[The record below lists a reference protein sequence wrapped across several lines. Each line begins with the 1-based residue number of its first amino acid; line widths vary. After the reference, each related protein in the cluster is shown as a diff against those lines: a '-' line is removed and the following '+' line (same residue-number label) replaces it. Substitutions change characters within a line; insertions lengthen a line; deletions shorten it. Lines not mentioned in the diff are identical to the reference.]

1 LVFYSINYPKNIE
14 RESPLISICFNIFI
28 PVLILKNGDN
38 WIYKALD
45 LLYIAELPAQFLD
58 TINLSSMAFLIALIF
73 PVAYFIYDFFKRKNV
88 NVISILGFINVLLT
102 GGIGIF
108 GERFGLSK
116 NWFIVK
122 EGALPSLIGLGLIIL
137 RKLRK
142 NSFNKILLNDIIFDN
157 HKINSSIKYEE
168 QNEFETIVHRAGS
181 HFIVGLFMSSFIQ
194 FILASL
200 IVTSNPGESSF
211 NEQVATMTWVSFLAV
226 FVITMSIVGK
236 GYLGLISGIEKI
248 TGLKKEDFL
257 KV

>member
-1 LVFYSINYPKNIE
+1 MEKEN
-14 RESPLISICFNIFI
+14 PLISICFNIFI

-38 WIYKALD
+38 WIHEILHLLD
-45 LLYIAELPAQFLD
+45 IAELPVQFLD
-58 TINLSSMAFLIALIF
+58 AINLSSMAFLIALIF

-200 IVTSNPGESSF
+200 IVTSNPGESLF

>member
-1 LVFYSINYPKNIE
+1 MCVNYSKNME
-14 RESPLISICFNIFI
+14 KENPLISICFNIFI

-38 WIYKALD
+38 WIHEILHLLD
-45 LLYIAELPAQFLD
+45 IAELPVQFLD
-58 TINLSSMAFLIALIF
+58 NINLSSMAFLIALIF

-157 HKINSSIKYEE
+157 HKIDSSIKYED
-168 QNEFETIVHRAGS
+168 QNEFESIVHSAGS

-200 IVTSNPGESSF
+200 IVTSNPGQSLF

-226 FVITMSIVGK
+226 FVITMSVVGK
-236 GYLGLISGIEKI
+236 GYLGLISGVEKI
-248 TGLKKEDFL
+248 TGLKREDFL

>member
-1 LVFYSINYPKNIE
+1 MI
-14 RESPLISICFNIFI
+14 
-28 PVLILKNGDN
+28 DN
-38 WIYKALD
+38 
-45 LLYIAELPAQFLD
+45 AELPLHFQD
-58 TINLSSMAFLIALIF
+58 TFNLSSITFFIALIF

-122 EGALPSLIGLGLIIL
+122 EGALPSFIGLGLIIL

-142 NSFNKILLNDIIFDN
+142 NIFNKILLNDIIFDN

-168 QNEFETIVHRAGS
+168 QNKFESIVHRAGS
-181 HFIVGLFMSSFIQ
+181 HFIIGLFMSSFIQ

-200 IVTSNPGESSF
+200 IVTSDPGESSF
-211 NEQVATMTWVSFLAV
+211 NEQVATMTWVSFFAV
-226 FVITMSIVGK
+226 FVITMSVVGK
-236 GYLGLISGIEKI
+236 GYLGLISGVEKI

>member
-1 LVFYSINYPKNIE
+1 MI
-14 RESPLISICFNIFI
+14 
-28 PVLILKNGDN
+28 DN
-38 WIYKALD
+38 
-45 LLYIAELPAQFLD
+45 AELPLHFQD
-58 TINLSSMAFLIALIF
+58 TFNFSSMTFFIALIF

-116 NWFIVK
+116 NWFIIK
-122 EGALPSLIGLGLIIL
+122 EGALPSFIGLGLIIL

-142 NSFNKILLNDIIFDN
+142 NSFNKILLNDMIFDN
-157 HKINSSIKYEE
+157 HKIKSSIKYEE
-168 QNEFETIVHRAGS
+168 QNKFESIVHRAGS

-200 IVTSNPGESSF
+200 IVTSDPGESSF
-211 NEQVATMTWVSFLAV
+211 NEQVATMTWVSFFAV
-226 FVITMSIVGK
+226 FVITMSVVGK
-236 GYLGLISGIEKI
+236 GYLGLISGVEKI

>member
-1 LVFYSINYPKNIE
+1 MCVNYSKNME
-14 RESPLISICFNIFI
+14 KENPLISICFNIFI

-38 WIYKALD
+38 WIHEILHLLD
-45 LLYIAELPAQFLD
+45 IAELPVQFLD
-58 TINLSSMAFLIALIF
+58 AINLSSMAFLIALIF

-226 FVITMSIVGK
+226 FVITMSVVGK
-236 GYLGLISGIEKI
+236 GYLGLISGVEKI
-248 TGLKKEDFL
+248 TGLKREDFL

>member
-1 LVFYSINYPKNIE
+1 MI
-14 RESPLISICFNIFI
+14 
-28 PVLILKNGDN
+28 DN
-38 WIYKALD
+38 
-45 LLYIAELPAQFLD
+45 AELPLHFQD
-58 TINLSSMAFLIALIF
+58 TFNFSSMTFFIALIF

-88 NVISILGFINVLLT
+88 NIISILGFINVLLT

-116 NWFIVK
+116 NWFIIK
-122 EGALPSLIGLGLIIL
+122 EGALPSFIGLGLIIL

-142 NSFNKILLNDIIFDN
+142 NSFNKILLNDMIFDN
-157 HKINSSIKYEE
+157 HKIKSSIKYEE
-168 QNEFETIVHRAGS
+168 QNKFESIVHRAGS

-200 IVTSNPGESSF
+200 IVTSDPGESSF
-211 NEQVATMTWVSFLAV
+211 NEQVATMTWVSFFAV
-226 FVITMSIVGK
+226 FVITMSVVGK
-236 GYLGLISGIEKI
+236 GYLGLISGVEKI

>member
-1 LVFYSINYPKNIE
+1 LCVNYSKNME
-14 RESPLISICFNIFI
+14 KENPLISICFNIFI

-38 WIYKALD
+38 WIHEILHLLD
-45 LLYIAELPAQFLD
+45 IADLPVQFLD
-58 TINLSSMAFLIALIF
+58 AINLSSMAFLIALIF

-200 IVTSNPGESSF
+200 IVTSNPGESLF

>member
-1 LVFYSINYPKNIE
+1 MEKEN
-14 RESPLISICFNIFI
+14 PLISICFNIFI

-38 WIYKALD
+38 WILEILQLLD
-45 LLYIAELPAQFLD
+45 IAELPVQFLD
-58 TINLSSMAFLIALIF
+58 TINLSSMAFLVALIF
-73 PVAYFIYDFFKRKNV
+73 PVAYFIHDLFKRKNV

-157 HKINSSIKYEE
+157 HKINSSIKYED

>member
-1 LVFYSINYPKNIE
+1 MEKEN
-14 RESPLISICFNIFI
+14 PLISISFNIFI
-28 PVLILKNGDN
+28 PVLILKNGEN
-38 WIYKALD
+38 WIYKILQLLD
-45 LLYIAELPAQFLD
+45 IAELPVQFLD

-73 PVAYFIYDFFKRKNV
+73 PVGYFIYDFLKRKNV

-122 EGALPSLIGLGLIIL
+122 EGALPSFIGLGLIIL

-168 QNEFETIVHRAGS
+168 QNEIETIVHRAGS

-226 FVITMSIVGK
+226 FVITMSVVGK
-236 GYLGLISGIEKI
+236 GYLGLISGVEKI

>member
-1 LVFYSINYPKNIE
+1 MEKEN
-14 RESPLISICFNIFI
+14 PLISICFNIFI

-38 WIYKALD
+38 WIHKILQLLD
-45 LLYIAELPAQFLD
+45 IAELPVQFLD
-58 TINLSSMAFLIALIF
+58 NINLSSMAFLIALIF

-200 IVTSNPGESSF
+200 IVTSNPGESLF
-211 NEQVATMTWVSFLAV
+211 NQQVATMTWVSFLAV

>member
-1 LVFYSINYPKNIE
+1 MCVNYSKNME
-14 RESPLISICFNIFI
+14 KENPLISICFNIFI

-38 WIYKALD
+38 WIHEILHLLD
-45 LLYIAELPAQFLD
+45 IAELPVQFLD
-58 TINLSSMAFLIALIF
+58 AINLSSMAFLIALIF

-122 EGALPSLIGLGLIIL
+122 EGALPSFIGLGLIIL

>member
-1 LVFYSINYPKNIE
+1 MEKEN
-14 RESPLISICFNIFI
+14 PLISISFNIFI
-28 PVLILKNGDN
+28 PVLILKNGEN
-38 WIYKALD
+38 WIYKILQLLD
-45 LLYIAELPAQFLD
+45 IAELPVQFLD

-73 PVAYFIYDFFKRKNV
+73 PVGYFIYDFLKRKNV

-122 EGALPSLIGLGLIIL
+122 EGALPSFIGLGFIIL

-157 HKINSSIKYEE
+157 HKINSSIKYED
-168 QNEFETIVHRAGS
+168 QNEFESIVHSAGS

-200 IVTSNPGESSF
+200 IVTSNPGQSLF

-226 FVITMSIVGK
+226 FVITMSVVGK
-236 GYLGLISGIEKI
+236 GYLGLISGVEKI
-248 TGLKKEDFL
+248 TGLKREDFL

>member
-1 LVFYSINYPKNIE
+1 MTF
-14 RESPLISICFNIFI
+14 F
-28 PVLILKNGDN
+28 
-38 WIYKALD
+38 
-45 LLYIAELPAQFLD
+45 
-58 TINLSSMAFLIALIF
+58 IALLF

-116 NWFIVK
+116 NWFIIK
-122 EGALPSLIGLGLIIL
+122 EGALPSFIGLGLIIL
-137 RKLRK
+137 RRLRK
-142 NSFNKILLNDIIFDN
+142 NLFNKILLNDIIFDN
-157 HKINSSIKYEE
+157 HKINSAIRYEE
-168 QNEFETIVHRAGS
+168 QNEFENIVYSAGS
-181 HFIVGLFMSSFIQ
+181 HFIAGLFMSSIIQ

-226 FVITMSIVGK
+226 FVITMSVVGK
-236 GYLGLISGIEKI
+236 GYLGLISGVEKI
-248 TGLKKEDFL
+248 TGLKRDDFL

>member
-1 LVFYSINYPKNIE
+1 MEKEN
-14 RESPLISICFNIFI
+14 PLISICFNIFI

-38 WIYKALD
+38 WILEILD
-45 LLYIAELPAQFLD
+45 IAELPVQFLD

-142 NSFNKILLNDIIFDN
+142 KSFNKILLNDIIFDN

>member
-1 LVFYSINYPKNIE
+1 MEKEN
-14 RESPLISICFNIFI
+14 PLISICFNIFI

-38 WIYKALD
+38 WIHKILQLLD
-45 LLYIAELPAQFLD
+45 IAELPVQFLD

-73 PVAYFIYDFFKRKNV
+73 PVGYFIYDFLKRKNV

-122 EGALPSLIGLGLIIL
+122 EGALPSFIGLGFIIL

-142 NSFNKILLNDIIFDN
+142 NSFNRILLNDIIFDN
-157 HKINSSIKYEE
+157 DKINSSIQYEK
-168 QNEFETIVHRAGS
+168 QNDYEIIVHRAGS
-181 HFIVGLFMSSFIQ
+181 HFIIGLFMSSFIQ
-194 FILASL
+194 LILASL

-226 FVITMSIVGK
+226 FVITMSVVGK
-236 GYLGLISGIEKI
+236 GYLGLISGVEKI

>member
-1 LVFYSINYPKNIE
+1 MEKEN
-14 RESPLISICFNIFI
+14 PLISISFNIFI
-28 PVLILKNGDN
+28 PVLILKNGEN
-38 WIYKALD
+38 WIAKILGLIDNAG
-45 LLYIAELPAQFLD
+45 LPAQFLD
-58 TINLSSMAFLIALIF
+58 IINLSSMAFLIALIF
-73 PVAYFIYDFFKRKNV
+73 PVGYFIYDFLKRKNV

-122 EGALPSLIGLGLIIL
+122 EGALPSFIGLGFTIL

-142 NSFNKILLNDIIFDN
+142 NSFNRILLNDIIFDID
-157 HKINSSIKYEE
+157 KINSSIQYEK
-168 QNEFETIVHRAGS
+168 QNEFEIIVHRAGS
-181 HFIVGLFMSSFIQ
+181 HFIIGLFMSSFIQ
-194 FILASL
+194 LILASL

-226 FVITMSIVGK
+226 FVITMSVVGK
-236 GYLGLISGIEKI
+236 GYLGLISGVEKI
-248 TGLKKEDFL
+248 TGLKREDFL

>member
-1 LVFYSINYPKNIE
+1 MTF
-14 RESPLISICFNIFI
+14 F
-28 PVLILKNGDN
+28 
-38 WIYKALD
+38 
-45 LLYIAELPAQFLD
+45 
-58 TINLSSMAFLIALIF
+58 IALIF

-88 NVISILGFINVLLT
+88 NIISILGFINVLLT

-122 EGALPSLIGLGLIIL
+122 EGALPSFIGLGLIIL

-157 HKINSSIKYEE
+157 YKINNSIKYEE
-168 QNEFETIVHRAGS
+168 QNKFESIVHRAGS

-211 NEQVATMTWVSFLAV
+211 NEQVGTMTWVSFLAV
-226 FVITMSIVGK
+226 FVITMSVVGK
-236 GYLGLISGIEKI
+236 GYLGLISGVEKI

>member
-1 LVFYSINYPKNIE
+1 MVFYSINYPKNIE

-38 WIYKALD
+38 WIHKILD
-45 LLYIAELPAQFLD
+45 LFDIAELPIQIQSK
-58 TINLSSMAFLIALIF
+58 INLSSITFLIALIF
-73 PVAYFIYDFFKRKNV
+73 PVAYFIYDLLKKKNV

-116 NWFIVK
+116 NWFIIK
-122 EGALPSLIGLGLIIL
+122 EGALPSLIGLALITL
-137 RKLRK
+137 RKYRK
-142 NSFNKILLNDIIFDN
+142 ESFNKILLNDIIFDN

-168 QNEFETIVHRAGS
+168 QDEFETIVHRAGS

>member
-1 LVFYSINYPKNIE
+1 MEKEN
-14 RESPLISICFNIFI
+14 PLISICFNIFI

-38 WIYKALD
+38 WIYKILD
-45 LLYIAELPAQFLD
+45 LLDIAELPAQFLD
-58 TINLSSMAFLIALIF
+58 TINLSSMAFFIALIF
-73 PVAYFIYDFFKRKNV
+73 PVGYFIYDFLRRKNV

-142 NSFNKILLNDIIFDN
+142 NSFNKILLNDVIFDN

-200 IVTSNPGESSF
+200 IVTSNPGESLF

-226 FVITMSIVGK
+226 FVITMSVVGK

>member
-1 LVFYSINYPKNIE
+1 LCVNYSKNME
-14 RESPLISICFNIFI
+14 KENPLISICFNIFI

-38 WIYKALD
+38 WIHEILHLLD
-45 LLYIAELPAQFLD
+45 IAELPVQFLD
-58 TINLSSMAFLIALIF
+58 NINLSSMAFLIALIF

-200 IVTSNPGESSF
+200 IVTSNPGESLF

>member
-1 LVFYSINYPKNIE
+1 MEKEN
-14 RESPLISICFNIFI
+14 PLISISFNIFI
-28 PVLILKNGDN
+28 PVLILKNGEN
-38 WIYKALD
+38 WIHKILQLLD
-45 LLYIAELPAQFLD
+45 IAELPVQFLD

-73 PVAYFIYDFFKRKNV
+73 PVGYFIYDFLKRKNV

-122 EGALPSLIGLGLIIL
+122 EGALPSFIGLGFIIL

-142 NSFNKILLNDIIFDN
+142 NSFNRILLNDIIFDN
-157 HKINSSIKYEE
+157 DKINSSIQYEK
-168 QNEFETIVHRAGS
+168 QNEFEIIVHRAGS
-181 HFIVGLFMSSFIQ
+181 YFIIGLFMSSFIQ
-194 FILASL
+194 LILATL

-226 FVITMSIVGK
+226 FVITMSVVGK
-236 GYLGLISGIEKI
+236 GYLGLISGVEKI

>member
-1 LVFYSINYPKNIE
+1 MTF
-14 RESPLISICFNIFI
+14 F
-28 PVLILKNGDN
+28 
-38 WIYKALD
+38 
-45 LLYIAELPAQFLD
+45 
-58 TINLSSMAFLIALIF
+58 IALLF

-116 NWFIVK
+116 NWFIIK
-122 EGALPSLIGLGLIIL
+122 EGALPSFIGLGLIIL
-137 RKLRK
+137 RRLRK
-142 NSFNKILLNDIIFDN
+142 NLFNKILLNDIIFDN
-157 HKINSSIKYEE
+157 HKINSAIKYEE

-200 IVTSNPGESSF
+200 IVTSNPGESLF

>member
-1 LVFYSINYPKNIE
+1 MIN
-14 RESPLISICFNIFI
+14 F
-28 PVLILKNGDN
+28 
-38 WIYKALD
+38 
-45 LLYIAELPAQFLD
+45 
-58 TINLSSMAFLIALIF
+58 SSMTFFIALLF

-116 NWFIVK
+116 NWFIIK
-122 EGALPSLIGLGLIIL
+122 EGALPSFIGLGLIIL
-137 RKLRK
+137 RRLRK
-142 NSFNKILLNDIIFDN
+142 NLFNKILLNDMIFDN
-157 HKINSSIKYEE
+157 HKINSAIKYEE
-168 QNEFETIVHRAGS
+168 QNEFESIVYSAGS
-181 HFIVGLFMSSFIQ
+181 HFIAGLFMSSIIQ

-226 FVITMSIVGK
+226 FVITMSVVGK
-236 GYLGLISGIEKI
+236 GYLGLISGVEKI
-248 TGLKKEDFL
+248 TGLKREDFL